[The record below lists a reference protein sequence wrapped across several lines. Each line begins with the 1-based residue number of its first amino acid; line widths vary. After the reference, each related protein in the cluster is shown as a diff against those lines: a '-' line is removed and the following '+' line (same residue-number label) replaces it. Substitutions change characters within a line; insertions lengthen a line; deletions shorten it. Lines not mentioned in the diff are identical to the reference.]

1 VQTLNV
7 VIEGKPLAVP
17 ASRTIIQAYALA
29 GEPLMENVGCMGQ
42 GVCGSCRCMVRRAG
56 SREVT
61 TELACETLVEEG
73 MQVSFIDYFTP
84 RRAHTYQIE
93 QVQDSWR
100 VNAQL
105 NDIFPEAKHCRH
117 CGGCDRAC
125 PKDIQVQLGVNLAA
139 AGDIRGASDAFE
151 ACVMC
156 NLCTLACPEYIRPN
170 HVGLFARR
178 AVASLGL
185 RPNDL
190 IARIQQV
197 ESGELGID
205 VTALDRASS

>member
-84 RRAHTYQIE
+84 RRSHTYQIE

-125 PKDIQVQLGVNLAA
+125 PKDIPVQLGVNLAA

-151 ACVMC
+151 ACIMC

-205 VTALDRASS
+205 VTALDGASS